1 MGIKLVAY
9 EGPQVS
15 EKAIKQALGLLKP
28 QDELLLLMVVPLGG
42 IAELADVPPDMTVAR
57 AQEMVKAEVEALR
70 ERGVRAMG
78 MVKEGDIAEE
88 ILKMSSEM
96 GVDIIIL
103 GHHGLSKVGRFA
115 VGSVVEHIYKHAERP
130 VLIVK

>member
-9 EGPQVS
+9 DGSQAS
-15 EKAIKQALGLLKP
+15 EKAVNQAIALMKP
-28 QDELLLLMVVPLGG
+28 PDELLLLMVVPAGV

-57 AQEMVKAEVEALR
+57 AQEMVDSEVAALKD
-70 ERGVRAMG
+70 RGVKASG

-88 ILKMSSEM
+88 ILKQSSEM
-96 GVDIIIL
+96 AVDIIVL

-115 VGSVVEHIYKHAERP
+115 VGSVVEHVYKHAERP